1 MELFE
6 LEEEQRQQVDAR
18 YAIEISR
25 PITITVVDGQPLP
38 VDDHIQ
44 VIDKTTSE
52 RQELIALTVSV
63 SAYLVLDKLR
73 FALLNFM
80 NSNITRNEIET
91 YFRSL

>member
-18 YAIEISR
+18 YDIEISR
-25 PITITVVDGQPLP
+25 PVTINVVDGQPLP

-63 SAYLVLDKLR
+63 PAYLVLDKLR
-73 FALLNFM
+73 FTLLNFM
-80 NSNITRNEIET
+80 NGNITRSEIET